1 MRFYILG
8 GSQGIKQGSK
18 IKSLIRGLAIEMI
31 ESTKKVIEL
40 NRCICSSSHASSLML
55 KQPDELSGV
64 CISDVCL
71 VTIPDSIELAETL
84 VQV

>member
-8 GSQGIKQGSK
+8 GCQGIKQVLK
-18 IKSLIRGLAIEMI
+18 IKSLIRGFAIEMI
-31 ESTKKVIEL
+31 ESTKKVIEVT
-40 NRCICSSSHASSLML
+40 RCICSSSHTSSLML
-55 KQPDELSGV
+55 IQPDELSGV

-71 VTIPDSIELAETL
+71 VTIPDSIELAETP